1 MPASEG
7 VSLSF
12 RARSFAISGVLGFLV
27 VLAGISIASA
37 DDPPRPPASEV
48 PPAAIEN
55 YDYPGASRIL
65 TEKGIKLKKGDG
77 GILLAEC
84 DQAAQQIR
92 VLTVADDSVGR
103 EGTYCFKALGKTG
116 HLALELPRVFVVQA
130 ADHPISADLTANGQT
145 TTVDVAKGETESV
158 GEAASGGVRSVLVE
172 LRVTG

>member
-1 MPASEG
+1 
-7 VSLSF
+7 
-12 RARSFAISGVLGFLV
+12 LGLLV

-37 DDPPRPPASEV
+37 DDPPQPPTSAA

-65 TEKGIKLKKGDG
+65 AEKGIKLKKGDG
-77 GILLAEC
+77 RILLAEC

-116 HLALELPRVFVVQA
+116 HLALELPRGFVVQA
-130 ADHPISADLTANGQT
+130 ADHPISANLTANGQT

-158 GEAASGGVRSVLVE
+158 GEAAPGGAKSVLVE

>member
-1 MPASEG
+1 LP
-7 VSLSF
+7 F
-12 RARSFAISGVLGFLV
+12 RVRSFVVSGTFGVLAV
-27 VLAGISIASA
+27 VAGISIAAA
-37 DDPPRPPASEV
+37 DDSSQPSTSAA

-77 GILLAEC
+77 KILLADC

-103 EGTYCFKALGKTG
+103 EGTYCFTALGRTG
-116 HLALELPRVFVVQA
+116 RLTLELPRVFVVQA

-172 LRVTG
+172 LQVTG

>member
-1 MPASEG
+1 MP
-7 VSLSF
+7 F
-12 RARSFAISGVLGFLV
+12 RARSFATSGILGFLV

-37 DDPPRPPASEV
+37 DDPPQPPTSAA

-55 YDYPGASRIL
+55 YDYPGADRIL
-65 TEKGIKLKKGDG
+65 AEKGIKLKKGDG
-77 GILLAEC
+77 HILLAEC

-116 HLALELPRVFVVQA
+116 RLTLELPRVFVVQA
-130 ADHPISADLTANGQT
+130 ADHPVSADLTANGQT

-158 GEAASGGVRSVLVE
+158 GEAASGGVKSVLVE